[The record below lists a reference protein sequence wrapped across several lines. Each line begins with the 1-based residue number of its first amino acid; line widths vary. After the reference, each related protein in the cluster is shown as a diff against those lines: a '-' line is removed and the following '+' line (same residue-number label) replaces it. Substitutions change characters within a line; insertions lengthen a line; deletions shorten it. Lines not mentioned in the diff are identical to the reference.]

1 MKKSTAG
8 NSLVRIIKWYAVV
21 IGSVILLFTT
31 GLSYNLA
38 KNSYTKEIAAMQQA
52 IQHLADVFSEDS
64 QLTTWMTDKVLGS
77 EEKVTSAQKYFDLS
91 TPDYLEYA
99 LAKSAQ
105 KGPNSYYFLPQEIK
119 NLYLNNPWLTNLSF
133 TFDNSPAIFYSDV
146 ANRGGKI
153 VDNFIKQSKN
163 VTFTKLFYS
172 EISGD
177 PIGTFRATFQRKRYD
192 EVLKSYENELPIKVK
207 VLSESSQQ
215 ILYQNPPT
223 KQKQVSE
230 NTVSFE
236 QSVGDLVL
244 TGTISKKQLYVMIAK
259 NLSFLWIVSIVISAG
274 LILLIYLLL
283 THYQRSVNDILTF
296 LTNVSTTDL
305 TMRIEKK
312 DKEFELWQIAE
323 GINQMMDSVNEYI
336 ASNYRLENEQKDANM
351 RALQSQIN
359 PHFLYNTLEYIRMY
373 AVNIGAKELAN
384 VVFSF
389 SSLLRGSI
397 VQEKETTLKKE
408 LIFCEKYAYLYKM
421 RYPTIVDFSFE
432 QSAETEAW
440 IVPKFILQPLVENY
454 FLHGID
460 YERQNNSIEI
470 HARKYENQ
478 CVIQIADNGKGI
490 AKAQL
495 ENLRTSLTNPE
506 PIHSSVGIKNVYE
519 RLELYYNGN
528 FQFVLD
534 SQPNNGVTITIIFP
548 NNRKGE
554 VK

>member
-207 VLSESSQQ
+207 VLSESS
-215 ILYQNPPT
+215 
-223 KQKQVSE
+223 
-230 NTVSFE
+230 
-236 QSVGDLVL
+236 
-244 TGTISKKQLYVMIAK
+244 
-259 NLSFLWIVSIVISAG
+259 
-274 LILLIYLLL
+274 
-283 THYQRSVNDILTF
+283 
-296 LTNVSTTDL
+296 
-305 TMRIEKK
+305 
-312 DKEFELWQIAE
+312 
-323 GINQMMDSVNEYI
+323 
-336 ASNYRLENEQKDANM
+336 
-351 RALQSQIN
+351 
-359 PHFLYNTLEYIRMY
+359 
-373 AVNIGAKELAN
+373 
-384 VVFSF
+384 
-389 SSLLRGSI
+389 
-397 VQEKETTLKKE
+397 
-408 LIFCEKYAYLYKM
+408 
-421 RYPTIVDFSFE
+421 
-432 QSAETEAW
+432 
-440 IVPKFILQPLVENY
+440 
-454 FLHGID
+454 
-460 YERQNNSIEI
+460 
-470 HARKYENQ
+470 
-478 CVIQIADNGKGI
+478 
-490 AKAQL
+490 
-495 ENLRTSLTNPE
+495 
-506 PIHSSVGIKNVYE
+506 
-519 RLELYYNGN
+519 
-528 FQFVLD
+528 
-534 SQPNNGVTITIIFP
+534 
-548 NNRKGE
+548 
-554 VK
+554 